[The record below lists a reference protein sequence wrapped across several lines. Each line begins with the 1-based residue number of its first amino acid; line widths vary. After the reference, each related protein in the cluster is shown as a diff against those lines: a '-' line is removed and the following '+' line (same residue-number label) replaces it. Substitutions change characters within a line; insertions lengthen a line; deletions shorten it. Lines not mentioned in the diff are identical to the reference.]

1 MRGIAAAALI
11 LSASAGAAP
20 PDRPAV
26 EYFPAPAAGGQ
37 PAPYASAVRVGDM
50 LYLSGQ
56 TGDVDGQRKEG
67 FEAQARQSM
76 ENVGAVLKARGLGF
90 GDVVKCTVMLSD
102 MSKWPAF
109 NAIYVP
115 YFAPGKLPARSA
127 IGANG
132 LAGGALL
139 ELECWAY
146 AGQAA
151 KAPK

>member
-1 MRGIAAAALI
+1 MRGIAAAVLI
-11 LSASAGAAP
+11 FSDAAGAAP

-26 EYFPAPAAGGQ
+26 DYFPAPASGGQ
-37 PAPYASAVRVGDM
+37 PAPYANAVRVGDM

-56 TGDVDGQRKEG
+56 TGDIDGQLKQG

-76 ENVGAVLKARGLGF
+76 ENVRTILKDRGLGF
-90 GDVVKCTVMLSD
+90 ADVVKCTVMLSD
-102 MSKWPAF
+102 MTEWSAF

-115 YFAPGKLPARSA
+115 YFPTGKVPARSA

-132 LAGGALL
+132 LAGGALI

-146 AGQAA
+146 AG
-151 KAPK
+151 KK

>member
-1 MRGIAAAALI
+1 MPGIAAAILI
-11 LSASAGAAP
+11 LSANAAGAAP

-26 EYFPAPAAGGQ
+26 EYYPAPAAGGQ
-37 PAPYASAVRVGDM
+37 PAPYANAVRVGDM

-56 TGDVDGQRKEG
+56 TGDVDGQLKDG

-76 ENVGAVLKARGLGF
+76 ENVGAVLKQRGLSF
-90 GDVVKCTVMLSD
+90 GDVVKCTVMLAD
-102 MSKWPAF
+102 MSKWSTF

-115 YFAPGKLPARSA
+115 YFPTGHLPARSA

-132 LAGGALL
+132 LAGGALI

-146 AGQAA
+146 AG
-151 KAPK
+151 K

>member
-1 MRGIAAAALI
+1 MTGLAAALW
-11 LSASAGAAP
+11 LSAGAAAAP
-20 PDRPAV
+20 QTQPVV
-26 EYFPAPAAGGQ
+26 EVFPAPAIDGQ
-37 PAPYASAVRVGDM
+37 PAPYANAVRVGDM

-56 TGDVDGQRKEG
+56 TGDVDGKLKDG
-67 FEAQARQSM
+67 FEAQARQTM
-76 ENVGAVLKARGLGF
+76 ENVAAILKERGLGF

-102 MSKWPAF
+102 MTKWSAF

-115 YFAPGKLPARSA
+115 YFPDGRVPARSA

-146 AGQAA
+146 AG
-151 KAPK
+151 KR

>member
-1 MRGIAAAALI
+1 MSGLAAAFLI

-20 PDRPAV
+20 PSRPAV
-26 EYFPAPAAGGQ
+26 EHFPAPATGGQ
-37 PAPYASAVRVGDM
+37 PAPYANAVRVGDM

-56 TGDVDGQRKEG
+56 TGDVNGDLKPG

-76 ENVGAVLKARGLGF
+76 ENVGAVLKERGLSF
-90 GDVVKCTVMLSD
+90 ADVVKCTVMLSD

-115 YFAPGKLPARSA
+115 YFPNGKLPARSA

-132 LAGGALL
+132 LAGGALI

-146 AGQAA
+146 AGV
-151 KAPK
+151 K

>member
-1 MRGIAAAALI
+1 MRGLAAAVLL

-20 PDRPAV
+20 PNRAPV

-37 PAPYASAVRVGDM
+37 PAPYANAVRVGDM

-56 TGDVDGQRKEG
+56 TGDVDGQLKDG
-67 FEAQARQSM
+67 FDAQAQQAM
-76 ENVGAVLKARGLGF
+76 ENVEAVLKERGLGF

-102 MSKWPAF
+102 MSKWSTF

-115 YFAPGKLPARSA
+115 YFPKGHLPVRSA

-132 LAGGALL
+132 LAGRALL

-146 AGQAA
+146 AG
-151 KAPK
+151 KK